1 MVTLDPSVL
10 QSVEKPARYT
20 GSEWN
25 AVIKDHADVKCT
37 FALALPDVYEVGM
50 SNLGLA
56 ILYEIL
62 NSRPDIAAERVY
74 APWTDMEDIMRSQGI
89 PLYSLET
96 KTEIKNFS
104 FLGFSLQYEMI
115 YSNVLNMLDL
125 AGIPLHAADR
135 TMDDPFVV
143 GGGPCVYNVE
153 PVAPFFDFFVIGEG
167 EEVITE
173 ICDVYE
179 AWKEDGCPDGRRGYL
194 RRLLDVDGIYVPS
207 FYEDRYDE
215 DGHFAALTPLDPAAK
230 PVIYKRIVKDMDKV
244 KSVEH
249 PVVPYMNIVH
259 NRIMLELFRGCSRG
273 CRFCQAGI
281 CYRPARERTEE
292 HLKEMARGLVDVSG
306 YDEMS
311 LTSLSS
317 ADYSCLGRLV
327 DDLMDEFR
335 HEKVSFSLP
344 SLRIDSFSID
354 LAHKMQ
360 QVRKS
365 GLTFAPEAGT
375 QRLRDVINKGVTE
388 EDLLTACG
396 AAFRQGW
403 KQVKL
408 YFMMGLPTETDE
420 DVIGIA
426 DLAKKVVDLYTEI
439 KGKRGVKV
447 TISVACFVPKPYTPF
462 QWFGQVP
469 LAEFERRQQLLKEH
483 ITDRAITF
491 NYHDARLS
499 VIEGAFARGDRR
511 LAAVLEQAWKDGA
524 KFDGWSD
531 LFHDDIWHE
540 AFRKCGLDIKDYA
553 ERTRSFDEPLPWE
566 VTSPGATKDFFLR
579 EWKKAMAAMLT
590 EDCRRGKCSACG
602 ICPTLGVHVID
613 YKKQEEA
620 RGELKEKFVPQPVH
634 PEDNGKK
641 QQPPVY
647 WYRARITKDADVRFL
662 SHLEYADAFLRAFDR
677 AKLPMAYSEGF
688 NPHMK
693 VAFGSALAVG
703 VSSEAEYMDF
713 ALRKELAQP
722 EVFDRLR
729 AQLPPGIRVLK
740 LQPIHGKHIALMN
753 LADEARYHIRVP
765 LHGDAVRAAKAA
777 QEAIAKF
784 NAATEVIYTRVT
796 PKKTRTKDIKKFLG
810 APLAAA
816 MEDSTLTMDIATK
829 ILGTTGSVKPGEI
842 LETLSKEFALP
853 ITVAEADIH
862 RISLTGK
869 GKDLIDYA

>member
-1 MVTLDPSVL
+1 MVHLDPSVL

-25 AVIKDHADVKCT
+25 AVIKDHADVRCT

-62 NSRPDIAAERVY
+62 NSRADIAAERVY
-74 APWTDMEDIMRSQGI
+74 APWTDMEKIMREQGI

-125 AGIPLHAADR
+125 AGIPLHATER

-153 PVAPFFDFFVIGEG
+153 PIAAFFDFFVVGEG

-179 AWKEDGCPDGRRGYL
+179 TWKANGCPDGRRGYL

-207 FYEDRYDE
+207 FYQDAYDA
-215 DGHFAALTPLDPAAK
+215 DGHFVALTPKDPAAK
-230 PVIYKRIVKDMDKV
+230 PVIYKRVVKDMDAV

-292 HLKEMARGLVDVSG
+292 HLRAMARDLVDVSG

-426 DLAKKVVDLYTEI
+426 ELAKKVVDLYTEI

-511 LAAVLEQAWKDGA
+511 LSRVLEQAWCDGA

-531 LFHDDIWHE
+531 LFQNDIWHE

-579 EWKKAMAAMLT
+579 EWKKAMAVELT

-613 YKKQEEA
+613 YKRQEDA
-620 RGELKEKFVPQPVH
+620 RGALKEKFVPQSHH
-634 PEDNGKK
+634 PEDGGK
-641 QQPPVY
+641 QQKPVY
-647 WYRARITKDADVRFL
+647 WYRARITKDADVRFV
-662 SHLEYADAFLRAFDR
+662 SHLEYADVFIKAFDR

-693 VAFGSALAVG
+693 IAFGSALAVG

-713 ALRKELAQP
+713 ALRKPLAQP

-740 LQPIHGKHIALMN
+740 LQPITGKHVALMTQ
-753 LADEARYHIRVP
+753 ADEAGYRIRVP
-765 LHGDAVRAAKAA
+765 LHDELADRDAVQAAEA
-777 QEAIAKF
+777 AIARF
-784 NAATEVIYTRVT
+784 NAATSVTYTRVT
-796 PKKTRTKDIKKFLG
+796 PKKTRTKDIKTYLM
-810 APLAAA
+810 APLRA
-816 MEDSTLTMDIATK
+816 TMDHGMLDMQLSTK
-829 ILGTTGSVKPGEI
+829 ILEQSGSVKPGEI
-842 LETLSKEFALP
+842 LETLAKEFGLP
-853 ITVAEADIH
+853 VRVAEADIH
-862 RISLTGK
+862 RTSLTGK
-869 GKDLIDYA
+869 GKDLV